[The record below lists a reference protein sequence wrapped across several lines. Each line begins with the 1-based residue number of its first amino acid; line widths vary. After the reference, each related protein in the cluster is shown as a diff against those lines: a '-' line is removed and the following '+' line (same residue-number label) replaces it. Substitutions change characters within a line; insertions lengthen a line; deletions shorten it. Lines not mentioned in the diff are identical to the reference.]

1 MGDKKFVDGLR
12 VYKPRDNAPE
22 FVKANFVINKA
33 ELEAWL
39 RNQGDEIRID
49 LKESRE
55 GKLYCDVNEWKKEAP
70 RSEAPAFTGEDLGLG
85 YGGESPF

>member
-12 VYKPRDNAPE
+12 VYRPRDNAPE
-22 FVKANFVINKA
+22 FVKANLVINRA

-55 GKLYCDVNEWKKEAP
+55 GKLYCDVNEWKKDGAAP
-70 RSEAPAFTGEDLGLG
+70 NYAPPVERHQDPTEI
-85 YGGESPF
+85 PF